1 MNYEKLQKKAFQT
14 GKIPENLDE
23 NETLQWFALQGLIAL
38 YKAGDVNQPS
48 ATKWKKTIGT
58 MFDDGE
64 RIKNR
69 DREREADVQELLDKI
84 RFAVLLHAN
93 PYALFLQA
101 CRCVSILLDDGE
113 LFFRQVKTDCYE
125 ISGKALEDE
134 DLLVCERE
142 QLERDMRRLEQKLQ
156 EEKDAR
162 AVHILSRAVGA
173 MRAREEEL
181 SHRTQKGA
189 FADGA

>member
-14 GKIPENLDE
+14 GKIPENLDK

-69 DREREADVQELLDKI
+69 DREREADVQKLLDKI

-101 CRCVSILLDDGE
+101 CRCVSILLDDGD
-113 LFFRQVKTDCYE
+113 LFFRQVQADCCE

-142 QLERDMRRLEQKLQ
+142 QLERDLRRLEQKLQ

-162 AVHILSRAVGA
+162 AIHILSRAVDA